1 LTFCVAERP
10 EAGPYTE
17 IHGGNR
23 PFKDG
28 EVVTHDCIVV
38 GGNPKPTLNWICL
51 TPPQSRNTLKIG
63 RKFIN
68 QISIQLDNTEMLY
81 NCACHAYHQTW
92 THSITVI
99 SVSLLSRSKSK
110 VVYMF

>member
-1 LTFCVAERP
+1 MTSTVIKHFCVAERP

-38 GGNPKPTLNWICL
+38 GGNPKPTLSWICI
-51 TPPQSRNTLKIG
+51 TPPQSRNTKSDMVN
-63 RKFIN
+63 RY
-68 QISIQLDNTEMLY
+68 D
-81 NCACHAYHQTW
+81 
-92 THSITVI
+92 I
-99 SVSLLSRSKSK
+99 SVPQMTM
-110 VVYMF
+110 YM